1 MEKFT
6 GYAIKVTGGHYAYYR
21 SIDRLGFSDFT
32 FKRWKHNIPAGT
44 RVLIYVKGLKSIQDD
59 AIVTGS
65 FADTEGE
72 TPYNPD
78 YPNMLK
84 LDFSALPP
92 GSRPVPLARVREI
105 LERDTP
111 ELAMGP
117 YQGRFPRQID
127 SWRPISREDYTLL
140 YAELLRPCE
149 REIS

>member
-6 GYAIKVTGGHYAYYR
+6 GYAIKVTGGNYAYYK
-21 SIDRLGFSDFT
+21 SINRIGFSDFT
-32 FKRWKHNIPAGT
+32 FRRWEHDIPAGT
-44 RVLIYVKGLKSIQDD
+44 RVLIYVKELKSIQDD

-72 TPYNPD
+72 TPHNPD
-78 YPNMLK
+78 YPHMLK
-84 LDFSALPP
+84 LEFSILPP
-92 GSRPVPLARVREI
+92 GSRPVPLARVRDI

-127 SWRPISREDYTLL
+127 SWRPITREDYTLL
-140 YAELLRPCE
+140 YAELLRP
-149 REIS
+149 REGKTA